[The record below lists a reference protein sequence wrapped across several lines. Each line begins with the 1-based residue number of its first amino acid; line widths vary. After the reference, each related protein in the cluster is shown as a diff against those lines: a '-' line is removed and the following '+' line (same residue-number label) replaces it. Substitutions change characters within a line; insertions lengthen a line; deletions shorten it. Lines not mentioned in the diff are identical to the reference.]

1 MKITKIEPI
10 LCDSAWGVWVF
21 IKVQTDEGITGW
33 GECSDHRG
41 CTYGLLGCVKDLELA
56 LIGKDPRP
64 VGKLYAN
71 MYTLA
76 RQALGGVALKAI
88 ADIDT
93 ALWDI
98 KAKALGVPV
107 YELFGG
113 PYQDKIRAYWGHAGL

>member
-1 MKITKIEPI
+1 MTEIAIYQYIKKSQREHDKSMKINKIEPI

-64 VGKLYAN
+64 VEK
-71 MYTLA
+71 
-76 RQALGGVALKAI
+76 
-88 ADIDT
+88 
-93 ALWDI
+93 
-98 KAKALGVPV
+98 
-107 YELFGG
+107 
-113 PYQDKIRAYWGHAGL
+113 